1 MIAVIFESGA
11 IIYDLSESQ
20 ADEFARRQSLIT
32 TEHLE
37 YERGWI
43 FIDPKM
49 PYILNRIGIDV
60 CYVDLNNMTGKHK
73 NRSDYMKISI
83 SKLTDIWSELYPI
96 KDRIIAKR

>member
-1 MIAVIFESGA
+1 
-11 IIYDLSESQ
+11 
-20 ADEFARRQSLIT
+20 
-32 TEHLE
+32 
-37 YERGWI
+37 
-43 FIDPKM
+43 M